1 MTVDERLT
9 ELGISLPAV
18 PAPAGLYV
26 PAVQT
31 GNLLYISGQVPVADG
46 KVIGKGKCGDTISVD
61 EGADLARHCTL
72 NALAIAKDHLG
83 SLDRIRQTVRVAG
96 YVASTPD
103 FEQHPKVVNG
113 ASKLLVDVLGDA
125 GRHARIAIGV
135 AALPLGVAVEV
146 EYVFEVGD

>member
-9 ELGISLPAV
+9 ELGISLPAA